1 MSPRVPFTDVAAM
14 TRDVR
19 ADVEQAW
26 GPLLSSGRFIGGEA
40 VEAFE
45 HAWASYCGVP
55 HAVGMGNGT
64 DALMLVLRALRIG
77 HGDEVIVPANTF
89 IATAEAVVL
98 AGARP
103 VFADVSPDTLLLTPG
118 QLAAAVTPR
127 TTAVIVVHLYGQMPD
142 MDGLSKVAERAGIV
156 LIEDAA
162 QAHGAGWYGRP
173 AGSMGRAGCFSFYPA
188 KNLGAFG
195 DAGAVVTADAD
206 LARRLRSLR
215 DHGRTPHSRYD
226 HELVGTNS
234 RLDALQAV
242 VLAAKLPRLDAW
254 TDARRSIAARYRD
267 ALGDG
272 PVRMVAEEPG
282 SQGAYHLAVARAPGR
297 AAVRS
302 HLEAAGIETQLH
314 YPTPCHLQGPYRQ
327 FATEPLPVAEESAAE
342 ILSLPMFPHMT
353 DDQVARVCDAL
364 HEAPLAQGPGEVE
377 DNPVSPVRVAVKGAT
392 GQ

>member
-1 MSPRVPFTDVAAM
+1 MSQQIPFTDVAAM
-14 TRDVR
+14 AQDVR

-26 GPLLSSGRFIGGEA
+26 GELLSSGRFIGGEA

-45 HAWASYCGVP
+45 QAWASYCGVP
-55 HAVGMGNGT
+55 HAVGVGNGT
-64 DALMLVLRALRIG
+64 DALTLVLQALRIG
-77 HGDEVIVPANTF
+77 GDEVIVPANTF
-89 IATAEAVVL
+89 VATAEAVVL

-118 QLAAAVTPR
+118 QLAAAITPR
-127 TTAVIVVHLYGQMPD
+127 TAAVIVVHLYGQMPD
-142 MDGLSKVAERAGIV
+142 MDGLSKIADRAGIV

-162 QAHGAGWYGRP
+162 QAHGADWHGRP
-173 AGSMGRAGCFSFYPA
+173 AGSIGRAGCFSFYPA

-195 DAGAVVTADAD
+195 DAGAVVTADAH
-206 LARRLRSLR
+206 LAGRLWSLR
-215 DHGRTPHSRYD
+215 DHGRSLHSRYD
-226 HELVGTNS
+226 HELIGTNS

-267 ALGDG
+267 ALSDS

-282 SQGAYHLAVARAPGR
+282 SRGAYHLAVARAPDR

-302 HLEAAGIETQLH
+302 HLAAAGIETQLH
-314 YPTPCHLQGPYRQ
+314 YPTPCHLQGPYRRL
-327 FATEPLPVAEESAAE
+327 ATEPLPVAEESAAE

-353 DDQVARVCDAL
+353 EDQVVRVCEAVR
-364 HEAPLAQGPGEVE
+364 EAPLGEQFSASY
-377 DNPVSPVRVAVKGAT
+377 PRRMHA
-392 GQ
+392 